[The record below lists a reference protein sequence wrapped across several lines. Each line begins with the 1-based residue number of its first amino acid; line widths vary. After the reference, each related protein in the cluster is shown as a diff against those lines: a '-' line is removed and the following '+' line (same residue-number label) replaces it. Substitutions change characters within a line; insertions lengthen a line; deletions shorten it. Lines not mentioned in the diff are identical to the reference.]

1 MAAFSISFIVDIA
14 VVYPWTI
21 PVLIPGIILMW
32 RHGRRRIQAEQPP
45 PPAVNMGVTA
55 SA

>member
-1 MAAFSISFIVDIA
+1 MAAFSISFIVGMA
-14 VVYPWTI
+14 VVYSWMAL
-21 PVLIPGIILMW
+21 VLILGIILMW